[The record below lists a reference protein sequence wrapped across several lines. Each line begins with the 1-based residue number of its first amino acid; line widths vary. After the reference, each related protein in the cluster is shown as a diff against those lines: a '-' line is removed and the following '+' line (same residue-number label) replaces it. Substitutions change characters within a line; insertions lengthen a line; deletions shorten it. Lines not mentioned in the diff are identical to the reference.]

1 MSSPDTERRARKTI
15 QVPYDNCNTDDKT
28 VRISAQQSS
37 LCFIHYPRDQVSVT
51 RPNGCV
57 MALVKTD
64 TPESKARRAVFCTTK
79 NGEKDRKKLRRRRTA
94 FTQAQLAFLEAK
106 FRYQK
111 YLSVSD
117 RGSVAKA
124 LRLTETQVKTWYQNR
139 RTKWK
144 RQSQLKAEQLRRPH
158 SDAHL
163 TNTVATDV
171 YLNLLSPGE
180 HCLNKNGYVGGM
192 FVTGF

>member
-1 MSSPDTERRARKTI
+1 MPWVRNRSSSRTSFAETRHRANKRRRRQCGASHWKDTSLKGHST
-15 QVPYDNCNTDDKT
+15 CNYAIIT
-28 VRISAQQSS
+28 
-37 LCFIHYPRDQVSVT
+37 L
-51 RPNGCV
+51 
-57 MALVKTD
+57 D